1 MIFHRYLYVVAAS
14 GLPVLAFAGINQVPV
29 ASTLQAR
36 DAKPGFPYDE
46 NTTSY
51 CSFWYDNDGSMSF
64 QDVISVFGVPL
75 DKFLRWNPSVTTSGG
90 NFLASRSY
98 CVEASGEPTSAI
110 TGTPTSTSTHLIT
123 THSTTESVSTIVTT
137 TTPSNGIK
145 TPLPTQ
151 PEIVGNCNKFYFVNQ
166 GENCDTI
173 ASKNGVPLN
182 DFLTWNPKAGQKC
195 TGLWA
200 DTYACVSVIGYKP
213 PATSTMPSNGVQ
225 TPVPTQPGMVSNC
238 NKFVFVKTDDS
249 CASIASKAAISTS
262 DFLKWNPQVG
272 GQCKGLW
279 ANAYACVGVLSA
291 FRLKTRYHADCTGD
305 VHNDVSVSG
314 AGICI
319 NTDCKVA
326 SLEVATEGYCPDGQV
341 QISYW
346 EQPGCTVPDY
356 RLVPNLTVSRSWRS
370 TPQSAGTT
378 KSSMVILPDLEA
390 K

>member
-1 MIFHRYLYVVAAS
+1 M
-14 GLPVLAFAGINQVPV
+14 
-29 ASTLQAR
+29 
-36 DAKPGFPYDE
+36 
-46 NTTSY
+46 
-51 CSFWYDNDGSMSF
+51 
-64 QDVISVFGVPL
+64 
-75 DKFLRWNPSVTTSGG
+75 
-90 NFLASRSY
+90 
-98 CVEASGEPTSAI
+98 
-110 TGTPTSTSTHLIT
+110 
-123 THSTTESVSTIVTT
+123 
-137 TTPSNGIK
+137 
-145 TPLPTQ
+145 
-151 PEIVGNCNKFYFVNQ
+151 NQ

-326 SLEVATEGYCPDGQV
+326 SLEVATEGYCQMARSKLATGSSLVAQVNGLDMVTPIGGNAVVCGQRV
-341 QISYW
+341 GSL
-346 EQPGCTVPDY
+346 
-356 RLVPNLTVSRSWRS
+356 RLFT
-370 TPQSAGTT
+370 
-378 KSSMVILPDLEA
+378 
-390 K
+390 